1 MRDEWRKSTYQA
13 DHFFAH
19 PGEPHLAVI
28 RRTDGDRALR
38 RRGAS
43 NLAQKLAF
51 LIAINEKLVRTADG
65 IEHWTSLGGK
75 SCITVV
81 EAIDKFLSS
90 VENEQRSNICDETV
104 TLQHLILERASTWS
118 CDGGFA
124 PLVLRTWLHRRSRP
138 STRTE
143 STNQAPFVASKTFGT

>member
-1 MRDEWRKSTYQA
+1 MAKVDLSSRPFLRPTWVFSTG
-13 DHFFAH
+13 
-19 PGEPHLAVI
+19 PP
-28 RRTDGDRALR
+28 
-38 RRGAS
+38 S
-43 NLAQKLAF
+43 
-51 LIAINEKLVRTADG
+51 
-65 IEHWTSLGGK
+65 GK
-75 SCITVV
+75 SCFPVV

-90 VENEQRSNICDETV
+90 EENEQRSNICDETV

-143 STNQAPFVASKTFGT
+143 PTNQAPFVASKTFGT